1 MALTTRYDQ
10 RQLAPARNLGAILD
24 FAARSHARAAAVL
37 ILVALINFLPG
48 FFDIPPIDR
57 DEARFA
63 QATKQMIE
71 NGDYVDIRFQDE
83 VRYKK
88 PVGIYWLQAGV
99 VTTARALGMTQALTT
114 IWLYRIPSLVGAIG
128 AVLLTYWTALAF
140 VSRRAALLAGLMMA
154 GSILLGVEARLAT
167 TDAVLLATVV
177 AAMGAL
183 ARVYLPEQRA
193 RLDAGTAGSPS
204 AWTLP
209 AIFWTALAIGVLL
222 KGPLIL
228 MVVALAAMVL
238 VIIDRRADWLP
249 ALKPLIGVLWFA
261 ALVLPWFVAII
272 GRADDAFIA
281 QSVGHD
287 LLPKLYSSQ
296 EGHGAPPGF
305 YFLLFWL
312 TFFPGSMLAG
322 LATPAVWAARREPGA
337 KFLLAWLVPSWLL
350 LELAV
355 TKLPHYVL
363 PLFPAIAILIAG
375 IMEAR
380 MLSRNRW
387 LTPAIAW
394 WFIFPLLLGIT
405 GVVCLI
411 AIGHQLGLL
420 AWAFAGGAAVVGLVA
435 WRLYEVDGAEQSLLR
450 GIAASVLLGFALFGL
465 TIPAL
470 EALFP
475 SPVLARILHE
485 SGCPRPVVAATVG
498 YHEPSLVF
506 LAGTPTRLTDAAS
519 AAKFLAGG
527 ECRFAFIEARQERSF
542 AEQAEAIGLRYSPG
556 PRTEAIN
563 ASNGQA
569 ITMAVY
575 RSESPL

>member
-1 MALTTRYDQ
+1 MAVTARYDQ
-10 RQLAPARNLGAILD
+10 RLAPARNLGMIVD
-24 FAARSHARAAAVL
+24 FATRSHARAAAVL
-37 ILVALINFLPG
+37 VLVALLNFLPG

-71 NGDYVDIRFQDE
+71 NRDYVDIRFQNE

-99 VTTARALGMTQALTT
+99 VTSARALGMTQALTT
-114 IWLYRIPSLVGAIG
+114 IWLYRVPSLIGAIG

-154 GSILLGVEARLAT
+154 SSILLGVEARFAT
-167 TDAVLLATVV
+167 TDAMLLAAVV
-177 AAMGAL
+177 AAMGVL
-183 ARVYLPEQRA
+183 ARLYLPEQRA
-193 RLDAGTAGSPS
+193 QLDARS

-209 AIFWTALAIGVLL
+209 AIFWTALAVGVLL

-228 MVVALAAMVL
+228 MVVGLAALLL
-238 VIIDRRADWLP
+238 VIIDRRAAWLNG
-249 ALKPLIGVLWFA
+249 LKPLIGLLWFA

-281 QSVGHD
+281 ESVGHD
-287 LLPKLYSSQ
+287 LIPKLYSNQ
-296 EGHGAPPGF
+296 EGHGAPPGS

-312 TFFPGSMLAG
+312 MFFPGSMLAG

-337 KFLLAWLVPSWLL
+337 KFLLAWLLPSWTI
-350 LELAV
+350 LELVV

-387 LTPAIAW
+387 LTPGLAW
-394 WFIFPLLLGIT
+394 WFAFPVLLGIA

-411 AIGHQLGLL
+411 AIGHQLGLI

-450 GIAASVLLGFALFGL
+450 GVAASLLIGFALFGV
-465 TIPAL
+465 IVPAL
-470 EALFP
+470 EPLFP
-475 SPVLARILHE
+475 SPTLARVLRE
-485 SGCPRPVVAATVG
+485 SGCPRPIVAATVG

-506 LAGTPTRLTDAAS
+506 LAGTPTRLTDIAGAAE
-519 AAKFLAGG
+519 FLSGG
-527 ECRFAFIEARQERSF
+527 ECRFAFIEARSERGF
-542 AEQAEAIGLRYSPG
+542 AEHAEAIGLRYSPG
-556 PRTEAIN
+556 PRIEAIN
-563 ASNGQA
+563 ISNGQA
-569 ITMAVY
+569 ITMAVF
-575 RSESPL
+575 RSESAL

>member
-1 MALTTRYDQ
+1 MAVTARYDRQ
-10 RQLAPARNLGAILD
+10 RVAPARNLGAIVD
-24 FAARSHARAAAVL
+24 FATRSHARAAAVL
-37 ILVALINFLPG
+37 ILVALLNFLPG

-71 NGDYVDIRFQDE
+71 NRDYVDIRFQNE

-88 PVGIYWLQAGV
+88 PVGIYWLQAGA

-114 IWLYRIPSLVGAIG
+114 IWLYRIPSLIGAVG

-154 GSILLGVEARLAT
+154 SSILLGLEARFAT
-167 TDAVLLATVV
+167 TDAMLLATVV

-193 RLDAGTAGSPS
+193 RLGAGS

-209 AIFWTALAIGVLL
+209 AIFWTALAIGILL

-228 MVVALAAMVL
+228 MVVGLAVLALVA
-238 VIIDRRADWLP
+238 IDRRADWLL
-249 ALKPLIGVLWFA
+249 ALKPLIGVPWVA

-281 QSVGHD
+281 ESLGHD
-287 LLPKLYSSQ
+287 LIPKLYGSQ
-296 EGHGAPPGF
+296 EGHGAPPGT
-305 YFLLFWL
+305 YFVLFWL
-312 TFFPGSMLAG
+312 MFFPGSMLAG
-322 LATPAVWAARREPGA
+322 LAAPAVWAARREPGA
-337 KFLLAWLVPSWLL
+337 KFLLAWLVPSWLM
-350 LELAV
+350 LELVV
-355 TKLPHYVL
+355 TNLPHYLL
-363 PLFPAIAILIAG
+363 PLYPAIAILIAG

-394 WFIFPLLLGIT
+394 WFIFPVLLGIA
-405 GVVCLI
+405 GVVCVI
-411 AIGHQLGLL
+411 AVSHQLGLL
-420 AWAFAGGAAVVGLVA
+420 AWVFAGGAMVVGLVA

-450 GIAASVLLGFALFGL
+450 GIAASVLMGFALFGVI
-465 TIPAL
+465 IPAL
-470 EALFP
+470 EPLFP
-475 SPVLARILHE
+475 SPALARILRD
-485 SGCPRPVVAATVG
+485 SGCPRPVVAASVG
-498 YHEPSLVF
+498 YQEPSLVF
-506 LAGTPTRLTDAAS
+506 LAGTPTRLTDAAG
-519 AAKFLAGG
+519 AAEFLAGG
-527 ECRFAFIEARQERSF
+527 ECRFAFIEARSERGF
-542 AEQAEAIGLRYSPG
+542 AQQAEALGLRYSPG
-556 PRTEAIN
+556 PRIEAIN
-563 ASNGQA
+563 LSNGQA
-569 ITMAVY
+569 ITMAVF